1 MRFLRQKLWDC
12 SLKNITQSC
21 QLLLQVVWNVFQLWY
36 KMCIRNTSRRKAWV
50 DHCLWAFLV
59 VIDAGCQM
67 PAFWLPAIQMW
78 TSGSKHSS
86 IQGED
91 HHSRIPLVQGGTAK
105 SCWECEHLL
114 SLWLEDT
121 RTMKSSKWGGSHY
134 RTLVRGNI
142 PFGDLI

>member
-1 MRFLRQKLWDC
+1 MRFLSQKLWDC

-21 QLLLQVVWNVFQLWY
+21 QLLLQVVWTVFQLWY

-67 PAFWLPAIQMW
+67 PASWLPAIQVW
-78 TSGSKHSS
+78 TSGSEHSS

-105 SCWECEHLL
+105 SCWRCLYTENVSISFTSGLKTPGQWHHPNE
-114 SLWLEDT
+114 
-121 RTMKSSKWGGSHY
+121 
-134 RTLVRGNI
+134 VV
-142 PFGDLI
+142 LIIEP